1 MEKLVGKTPSQMHLD
16 DLVQY
21 VTLHVPLPSM
31 VNFSTLPFFAIYGL
45 LCIVMLLYEDYHEVG
60 LVSMAVFG
68 FIQIL
73 LCLCCFWSVHINTF
87 LNYKKVKDRDN
98 LRACLY

>member
-1 MEKLVGKTPSQMHLD
+1 MAKLTRSPLHLD

-21 VTLHVPLPSM
+21 VTLHLPLPSLL
-31 VNFSTLPFFAIYGL
+31 NGSTIPFFVVYAA
-45 LCIVMLLYEDYHEVG
+45 LCVVILLYQDYHEVG

-73 LCLCCFWSVHINTF
+73 VCLFCFWSVHINTF
-87 LNYKKVKDRDN
+87 LNYKKVS
-98 LRACLY
+98 

>member
-1 MEKLVGKTPSQMHLD
+1 MASEMAKFTRTPLHLD

-21 VTLHVPLPSM
+21 VTLHLPLPSLL
-31 VNFSTLPFFAIYGL
+31 NGSTIPFFVVYAA
-45 LCIVMLLYEDYHEVG
+45 LCVVILLYQDYHEVG

-73 LCLCCFWSVHINTF
+73 VCLCCFWSVHINTF
-87 LNYKKVKDRDN
+87 LNYKKVS
-98 LRACLY
+98 